1 MSSETELLKDEIK
14 MLFQAKEVELLEYLN
29 SEKPNND
36 YRDQLIEK
44 GIELEQEKINF
55 DKKHKIL
62 ENKEYKQKHDEIMNR
77 IKSDFQEVD
86 FLTQDKMYKEAREYN
101 KKFKLWKE
109 TSKTMEELDSELQLS
124 KKMRERIELFME
136 NVDDEIQGKILD
148 ITGKNFLFE
157 KKEEK
162 KTDAAKED
170 ERVTK
175 LTEKIDE
182 LEELYKDREKLSKE
196 LKDNEINM
204 DKKVNEKGSLLKK
217 KEDFEKELNTLKA
230 RKDVIEELDEKSF
243 ADGTDKKG
251 GPNKAKRLKEIT
263 DKIDKIKDAGSE
275 YQKLKNTDINEKE
288 KEIDRLEEIK
298 FDTEKE
304 IKTKDKE
311 IEKIKEEIEEIKKG
325 EEEK

>member
-29 SEKPNND
+29 NEEPSQK
-36 YRDQLIEK
+36 YRDELIEK
-44 GIELEQEKINF
+44 GIELEQEKIKFNE
-55 DKKHKIL
+55 KYKIL

-148 ITGKNFLFE
+148 ITGKDFLFE

-162 KTDAAKED
+162 KTDTAKND

-182 LEELYKDREKLSKE
+182 LEKLYKDREKLSNQF
-196 LKDNEINM
+196 KDNESNI
-204 DKKVNEKGSLLKK
+204 KKATSEKGGLLTDKVKCEKK
-217 KEDFEKELNTLKA
+217 LNELETEK
-230 RKDVIEELDEKSF
+230 RVIKDLPEKSF
-243 ADGTDKKG
+243 VDVNNKNGGTNQGKKV
-251 GPNKAKRLKEIT
+251 
-263 DKIDKIKDAGSE
+263 
-275 YQKLKNTDINEKE
+275 
-288 KEIDRLEEIK
+288 KEIDGKIDEIKNSDSYNNSRDAKITVKQDDIDNLEKNKFDINKEIEIKDEEIK
-298 FDTEKE
+298 V
-304 IKTKDKE
+304 
-311 IEKIKEEIEEIKKG
+311 IKEEIEKIKKG
-325 EEEK
+325 EEEEK